1 MPESGFLLAVFVF
14 LLCALA
20 PLSARAAHPLITED
34 TATQGQ
40 GNFQLE
46 LTSEHTTLRESGANQ
61 PLILTTTAFS
71 HGVVDS
77 VDVILALPH
86 LRLGH
91 SVASG
96 TPGARG
102 LTDLGLDV
110 KWRFYEKEKLSLA
123 FKPGMT
129 FPTGDDTRNL
139 GSGRHTWSAYVTTSY
154 ATAPWTWLLHLGHVH
169 HNNTFSER
177 VDIWHVS
184 AAVVRQVGE
193 KLKLILDAGI
203 DTNTDRRAETDP
215 GFLITGLI
223 YTPRRNFDIDVGYK
237 LESTESWRARSLLA
251 GLTLRW

>member
-1 MPESGFLLAVFVF
+1 MSVSGSLLRVFVI

-34 TATQGQ
+34 TGTQGQ

-61 PLILTTTAFS
+61 LLVLTTTAFS
-71 HGVVDS
+71 YGVVDS
-77 VDVILALPH
+77 VDVILTVPH
-86 LRLGH
+86 LRLGQ
-91 SVASG
+91 SVANG
-96 TPGARG
+96 TPGAQG

-110 KWRFYEKEKLSLA
+110 KWRFYEKENLSFA

-139 GSGRHTWSAYVTTSY
+139 GTGRHTWSAYVTASY
-154 ATAPWTWLLHLGHVH
+154 ETAPWTWLLHLGHVH

-177 VDIWHVS
+177 VDIWHAS
-184 AAVVRQVGE
+184 GAVVRQVGE
-193 KLKLILDAGI
+193 TLKLMLDIGI
-203 DTNTDRRAETDP
+203 DTNTDRSAEADP
-215 GFLITGLI
+215 VFLVTGFIF
-223 YTPRRNFDIDVGYK
+223 TPRRNVDIDVGYRM
-237 LESTESWRARSLLA
+237 ESTDSLRARTLLA